1 MKTISASILFISIGL
16 LAGCTTNVAVDPAGK
31 EIGSYSSL
39 TGTFYGAINAE
50 LEASFLATIKAVD
63 SEAPT
68 RSRTREINRPD
79 KKVVYVRV
87 VGDDEVI
94 VTLTPRKD
102 GVTNVSIAW
111 GTFGDL
117 PKSQNLFNKIRASF

>member
-31 EIGSYSSL
+31 DIGSYSSL
-39 TGTFYGAINAE
+39 TGTFYGAINAD
-50 LEASFLATIKAVD
+50 LEASFLATIKAID
-63 SEAPT
+63 RMGEK
-68 RSRTREINRPD
+68 RTKEVNRPD
-79 KKVVYVRV
+79 KKVIYFRV

-102 GVTNVSIAW
+102 GVTNFSIAW

-117 PKSQNLFNKIRASF
+117 PKSQNLFNQIRASF